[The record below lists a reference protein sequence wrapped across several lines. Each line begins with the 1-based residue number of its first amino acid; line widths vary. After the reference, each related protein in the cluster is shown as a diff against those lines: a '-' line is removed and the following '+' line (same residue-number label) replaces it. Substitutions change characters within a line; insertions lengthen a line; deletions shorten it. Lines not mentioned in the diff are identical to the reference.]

1 MLFSGEEVFK
11 KSNVLSGGEKVRCM
25 ISRLMLAQPNCLILD
40 QPTNHLDLES
50 ITAFNNGLNDFKGTL
65 LFQSHDHEFIQ
76 TLADRVI
83 EITPNGMV
91 DKKTDFDSYL
101 EDADIKMR
109 RDQLYG
115 NSLEQ

>member
-1 MLFSGEEVFK
+1 
-11 KSNVLSGGEKVRCM
+11 
-25 ISRLMLAQPNCLILD
+25 
-40 QPTNHLDLES
+40 
-50 ITAFNNGLNDFKGTL
+50 
-65 LFQSHDHEFIQ
+65 
-76 TLADRVI
+76 VI